1 MFKKLKTKTTKAI
14 EISTVTISGVIAGV
28 IGLLILRFYNFRSAI
43 TPEIIKPQ
51 DQQSYN
57 SSNHT

>member
-28 IGLLILRFYNFRSAI
+28 IGLLILRFYNFRC
-43 TPEIIKPQ
+43 
-51 DQQSYN
+51 DCWSYRKMQRFEEFPFKM
-57 SSNHT
+57 

>member
-28 IGLLILRFYNFRSAI
+28 IGLLILRFYNFRCDCWSYR
-43 TPEIIKPQ
+43 TVDPEVLQKI
-51 DQQSYN
+51 
-57 SSNHT
+57 